1 MVSPSDTVEQS
12 SDRAAGP
19 VGRGETGLQ
28 SRGASFPWRPTASQE
43 TKTARGL
50 QTREPESGQGDAH
63 QRHSREA
70 QGSSHLHDPGKAR
83 AEMGR
88 SAPDS
93 ERAEGG
99 SWRRSNQD
107 PGPGAEDD
115 TLGTTWACRAS
126 SLPRYGAPGCRQ
138 QPPHMK
144 PWVTVP
150 EGQTV
155 WTQRSSRL
163 PLP

>member
-1 MVSPSDTVEQS
+1 MTGLQ
-12 SDRAAGP
+12 GLW
-19 VGRGETGLQ
+19 GEAGLQ

-63 QRHSREA
+63 GRHSREA
-70 QGSSHLHDPGKAR
+70 QEAVISMTREKPGPR
-83 AEMGR
+83 RGGQVR
-88 SAPDS
+88 GAPDS

-107 PGPGAEDD
+107 PGPGAEGD

-126 SLPRYGAPGCRQ
+126 SSPDTGPRDADSGLL
-138 QPPHMK
+138 
-144 PWVTVP
+144 T
-150 EGQTV
+150 
-155 WTQRSSRL
+155 
-163 PLP
+163 